1 MKQIQKYLQL
11 WWVKLILVGLI
22 VVLALVTVNYMD
34 LKAREL
40 ESRDP
45 KKYQANIVRRSVR
58 ILQRLATV
66 PEDETP
72 VVATIVDVE
81 SLKRQNPQFYARAQN
96 GNTVVLYKSV
106 AYVLDEK
113 TQKVVSIGPVFE
125 N

>member
-1 MKQIQKYLQL
+1 
-11 WWVKLILVGLI
+11 
-22 VVLALVTVNYMD
+22 MD
-34 LKAREL
+34 LRAREL
-40 ESRDP
+40 ESHDP

-58 ILQRLATV
+58 ILRRLAVV

-72 VVATIVDVE
+72 VVATIIDVE
-81 SLKRQNPQFYARAQN
+81 SLKKQNPAFYARAQN

-113 TQKVVSIGPVFE
+113 TQKVVSIGPVFA

>member
-1 MKQIQKYLQL
+1 MKHLQKYLEP

-22 VVLALVTVNYMD
+22 IVFCLVLINYMD
-34 LKAREL
+34 LRAREL
-40 ESRDP
+40 ESHDP

-58 ILQRLATV
+58 ILRRLAVV

-72 VVATIVDVE
+72 VVATIIDVE
-81 SLKRQNPQFYARAQN
+81 SLKKQNPAFYARAQN

-113 TQKVVSIGPVFE
+113 TQKVVSIGPVFA